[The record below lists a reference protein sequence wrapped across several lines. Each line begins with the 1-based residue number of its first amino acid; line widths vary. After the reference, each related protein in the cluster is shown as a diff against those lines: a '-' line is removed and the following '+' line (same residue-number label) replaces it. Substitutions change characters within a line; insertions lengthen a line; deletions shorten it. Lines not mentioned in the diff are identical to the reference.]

1 MTNRYGITL
10 DPASVRWAIAEGMP
24 MTVTAAV
31 LLLHER
37 SVDDVP
43 GGFSKTMYVQATWW
57 ASGCT
62 LTRA

>member
-1 MTNRYGITL
+1 
-10 DPASVRWAIAEGMP
+10 
-24 MTVTAAV
+24 MTVIAAV

-43 GGFSKTMYVQATWW
+43 GGLSKTMYVQATWW
-57 ASGCT
+57 VSGCT